1 MLENDVDS
9 SKLES
14 SIARLTS
21 LGLWEKRYKWAK
33 AEPCEILANN
43 LLLRNQGQR
52 NRPRLYYT
60 DSHLYYNST
69 DAGSTCG
76 ALDLSLEVEQWVRRD
91 VVTVLEQDR
100 EEFISVME
108 GEYFR

>member
-1 MLENDVDS
+1 MERLWLLVRMLVTRVLSSKLTVWLLMLENDVDS

-43 LLLRNQGQR
+43 PLLRNQGQR

-76 ALDLSLEVEQWVRRD
+76 ALDLSLEVEQ
-91 VVTVLEQDR
+91 
-100 EEFISVME
+100 
-108 GEYFR
+108 